1 MGKLIKNAK
10 IINENKTLE
19 ADLLIEG
26 QIITKISSSISVNHH
41 DVIDIKGNFFESIN
55 STSFSNNF
63 VF

>member
-41 DVIDIKGNFFESIN
+41 DVIDIKAIFKFWSYR
-55 STSFSNNF
+55 
-63 VF
+63 

>member
-10 IINENKTLE
+10 IINENKTFE

-41 DVIDIKGNFFESIN
+41 EVIDIKGNFLIPE
-55 STSFSNNF
+55 
-63 VF
+63 